1 MKICRKYGI
10 HNLRLAHFLAQIYQE
25 TGVLRWAQELAT
37 GAEYEG
43 RADLGNTQQGDG
55 VRFKGRGLIQT
66 TGRTNYNKYS
76 IYRGKS
82 GNGSFTVEPNN
93 LQLATQPYESADAAG
108 LYWVSRSIGA
118 IGINI
123 SRAAD
128 QGSGEDQ
135 VRLVTRNVNGAEDAM
150 WTGLVARRSH
160 LKVTTYILLEVTDP
174 ITPERVRNDV

>member
-1 MKICRKYGI
+1 MARS
-10 HNLRLAHFLAQIYQE
+10 
-25 TGVLRWAQELAT
+25 V
-37 GAEYEG
+37 
-43 RADLGNTQQGDG
+43 NT
-55 VRFKGRGLIQT
+55 L
-66 TGRTNYNKYS
+66 
-76 IYRGKS
+76 YRGKS
-82 GNGSFTVEPNN
+82 GNNRFTVEPTN

-123 SRAAD
+123 SKAAD

-160 LKVTTYILLEVTDP
+160 FKVTTYILLEVTDP
-174 ITPERVRNDV
+174 ITPEQARNDV